1 MCHHQHGS
9 TGPVS
14 QVLLTRAIL
23 VCAPRGPGPVL
34 GLGLGNIGTAPLGGH
49 STLNTGP
56 RVTGDN
62 QCYQARGA
70 KSGHLVMKC
79 SHESSAAWSLQS
91 TIEEC
96 TITFRVLQ
104 GPSCSQ
110 CPKKLHISLWFS
122 PILTCPVLPEP
133 PSVPPEITG
142 VPLQLTSGEWLKVQC
157 HLPWMNVKPQ
167 LEFFVNDKKAKHM
180 VSKY

>member
-1 MCHHQHGS
+1 MIIRYQSKGEVRMCHHQLGS

-34 GLGLGNIGTAPLGGH
+34 GLGLGNVGTAPLGGH

-70 KSGHLVMKC
+70 KYCHLVIY
-79 SHESSAAWSLQS
+79 EVFA
-91 TIEEC
+91 
-96 TITFRVLQ
+96 
-104 GPSCSQ
+104 
-110 CPKKLHISLWFS
+110 
-122 PILTCPVLPEP
+122 
-133 PSVPPEITG
+133 
-142 VPLQLTSGEWLKVQC
+142 
-157 HLPWMNVKPQ
+157 
-167 LEFFVNDKKAKHM
+167 
-180 VSKY
+180 

>member
-1 MCHHQHGS
+1 MCHHQLGS

-96 TITFRVLQ
+96 TITFSVLQ
-104 GPSCSQ
+104 PSGSFMFSMSQKVTYIMSGPLELLSLIMVFSYSNLSSITQSLPQ
-110 CPKKLHISLWFS
+110 CRRRSRAFLSS
-122 PILTCPVLPEP
+122 
-133 PSVPPEITG
+133 
-142 VPLQLTSGEWLKVQC
+142 
-157 HLPWMNVKPQ
+157 
-167 LEFFVNDKKAKHM
+167 
-180 VSKY
+180 